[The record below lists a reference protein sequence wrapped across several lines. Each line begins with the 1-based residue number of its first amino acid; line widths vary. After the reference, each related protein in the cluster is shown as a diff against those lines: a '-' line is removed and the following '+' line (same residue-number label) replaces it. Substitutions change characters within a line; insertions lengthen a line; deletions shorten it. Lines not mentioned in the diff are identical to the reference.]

1 MRHSELGSAKS
12 PTIVRQL
19 QHRKVF
25 SCFYGVEKAF
35 SVLKGVFQAV
45 ILEGEPILSATGAL
59 QNGYP
64 EAGEKI

>member
-1 MRHSELGSAKS
+1 VKKASQSLG
-12 PTIVRQL
+12 QL

-25 SCFYGVEKAF
+25 SCFYGVEKSF

-45 ILEGEPILSATGAL
+45 ILEGEPILSAIGAL